1 MKSMNTRYRENIQKK
16 VNKRKYIGLFMCI
29 ILLFVI
35 CCAGCSNTNSNTPG
49 YKEAENGVVVVSEYV
64 ALDGVETGV
73 AHGSGFF
80 VGKNGENP
88 QYLITNHHVIADY
101 LYFGGGQRA
110 TYMDEDGITYALKSY
125 VRVYYDSRDYVE
137 AYVVGYNEVADVAVL
152 RLEEPTNKRSALQLC
167 SPTAD
172 MVGSKV
178 YALGFP
184 GISDNML
191 VDSVTNWGLK
201 DLTFTSGIISR
212 LTTTS
217 GTGVR
222 NIQLDVTIGHGNS
235 GGPIVNENGAAVGI
249 STWKVRT
256 EYVDTDINEVTN
268 VEEAAYAVNIDEVIT
283 LLNLHSVPYTMESES
298 NEEGMS
304 LNIGIVVG
312 VACAVI
318 WLIVIVVIV
327 CLVKNKK
334 KSNTTGA
341 AGNNMAAP
349 TVSEMATT
357 APTSLPSNTD
367 DTGYRLQGLSGALEG
382 RRFMI
387 RKNTPLTFGRNSEAC
402 NVVFPATTAGVSG
415 KHCQVWYEG
424 GKIWIKDL
432 GSSHGTFLAAGKK
445 LTAGQAIQIK
455 PGERFSLGSDA
466 ESFVL
471 TQKGGN

>member
-1 MKSMNTRYRENIQKK
+1 MNTKYRKKIQEAG
-16 VNKRKYIGLFMCI
+16 KRKYIGLFMCI
-29 ILLFVI
+29 ILLFAI
-35 CCAGCSNTNSNTPG
+35 CCAGCSNTNSNTSG
-49 YKEAENGVVVVSEYV
+49 YKEAENGVVVVMEYV
-64 ALDGVETGV
+64 ALDGVVQKDAAGV
-73 AHGSGFF
+73 GSGFF
-80 VGKNGENP
+80 VGKKGENP
-88 QYLITNHHVIADY
+88 QYLITNHHVIAGY

-110 TYMDEDGITYALKSY
+110 TYTDEYGVTSPVKSY
-125 VRVYYDSRDYVE
+125 VRVYYDSKDYVE

-184 GISDNML
+184 GISDNMH

-212 LTTTS
+212 LMTTS

-222 NIQLDVTIGHGNS
+222 NIQLDVTIAGGNS

-249 STWKVRT
+249 STRKVVT
-256 EYVDTDINEVTN
+256 NEYIGTDSNIVLN

-283 LLNLHSVPYTMESES
+283 LLKLHSVPYEMESES

-304 LNIGIVVG
+304 LNIGIVAG
-312 VACAVI
+312 AACAI
-318 WLIVIVVIV
+318 ILLIVIVVIV
-327 CLVKNKK
+327 CLSKNKK
-334 KSNTTGA
+334 KGNTTEFA
-341 AGNNMAAP
+341 RNNMAATMAP
-349 TVSEMATT
+349 EMLTT
-357 APTSLPSNTD
+357 APASQSSHAD
-367 DTGYRLQGLSGALEG
+367 DSGYRLQGLSGALEG

-402 NVVFPATTAGVSG
+402 NVVFPAATAGVSS

-432 GSSHGTFLAAGKK
+432 GSSHGTFLTAGKK
-445 LTAGQAIQIK
+445 LSAGQAIQIK

>member
-1 MKSMNTRYRENIQKK
+1 MNTKYRKNIQKE

-29 ILLFVI
+29 ILLFAI
-35 CCAGCSNTNSNTPG
+35 CCAGCSNTNSNTLG
-49 YKEAENGVVVVSEYV
+49 YKEAENSVVVVSEYV
-64 ALDGVETGV
+64 ALDGDVRGV
-73 AHGSGFF
+73 ARGSGFF
-80 VGKNGENP
+80 IGKEGENP

-101 LYFGGGQRA
+101 LFFGGGQYA
-110 TYMDEDGITYALKSY
+110 TYTDEYGVTSVVKSY
-125 VRVYYDSRDYVE
+125 VRVYYDSKDYVE

-152 RLEEPTNKRSALQLC
+152 RLEEPTDKRSALQLC

-184 GISDNML
+184 GFSDNML

-222 NIQLDVTIGHGNS
+222 NIQLDVAIGRGNS

-249 STWKVRT
+249 STWKVKT
-256 EYVDTDINEVTN
+256 EYIDTEIGEVVDS
-268 VEEAAYAVNIDEVIT
+268 EEAAYAVNIDEVIT
-283 LLNLHSVPYTMESES
+283 LLKLHSVPYTMESET
-298 NEEGMS
+298 NAKGTS
-304 LNIGIVVG
+304 LNIGIVAG
-312 VACAVI
+312 VAGAVVL
-318 WLIVIVVIV
+318 LIVIVAIV
-327 CLVKNKK
+327 SLTKNKK
-334 KSNTTGA
+334 KGNTTEF
-341 AGNNMAAP
+341 AGNNMSATMAPEMLAAAP
-349 TVSEMATT
+349 ASQSSHA
-357 APTSLPSNTD
+357 D
-367 DTGYRLQGLSGALEG
+367 DSGYRIQGLSGALEG

-402 NVVFPATTAGVSG
+402 NVVLPATTAGVSG

-424 GKIWIKDL
+424 GRIWIKDL
-432 GSSHGTFLAAGKK
+432 GSSHGTFLTAGKK
-445 LTAGQAIQIK
+445 LSAGQAIQIR

>member
-1 MKSMNTRYRENIQKK
+1 MNTRYGKNIQKE
-16 VNKRKYIGLFMCI
+16 VNKRKYTGLFMCI
-29 ILLFVI
+29 ILLFAI
-35 CCAGCSNTNSNTPG
+35 CCAGCSDTNSNTPG
-49 YKEAENGVVVVSEYV
+49 YKEAENSVVVVSEYV
-64 ALDGVETGV
+64 ALDGVEIGV

-80 VGKNGENP
+80 VGKKGENP

-110 TYMDEDGITYALKSY
+110 TYTDEYGVTSAVKSY
-125 VRVYYDSRDYVE
+125 VRVYYDSKDYVE

-152 RLEEPTNKRSALQLC
+152 RLEEPTDKRSALQLC
-167 SPTAD
+167 SPTAN

-191 VDSVTNWGLK
+191 VDSVTNWGLR

-212 LTTTS
+212 LMTTS

-222 NIQLDVTIGHGNS
+222 NIQLDVTIGGGNS

-249 STWKVRT
+249 STWKVVQN
-256 EYVDTDINEVTN
+256 EYIGTDNNEVIN
-268 VEEAAYAVNIDEVIT
+268 VEEAAYAVNINEVIT
-283 LLNLHSVPYTMESES
+283 LLKLHSVPYTMESES
-298 NEEGMS
+298 NAGGKP
-304 LNIGIVVG
+304 LNIGIVAG
-312 VACAVI
+312 VAGAVV
-318 WLIVIVVIV
+318 LIIIIAIVIV
-327 CLVKNKK
+327 CLTKNKK
-334 KSNTTGA
+334 KGNTTEF
-341 AGNNMAAP
+341 AGNNMSATMAPEMLAAAP
-349 TVSEMATT
+349 ASQSSHA
-357 APTSLPSNTD
+357 D
-367 DTGYRLQGLSGALEG
+367 DSGYRLQGLSGALEG

-402 NVVFPATTAGVSG
+402 NVVFPAATAGVSG

-432 GSSHGTFLAAGKK
+432 GSSHGTFLTAGKK
-445 LTAGQAIQIK
+445 LPAGQAIQIK

-471 TQKGGN
+471 MQKGGN